1 MDASCRSHSLQ
12 VKRIKHTWGARDVS
26 SHLEAPFVFFFGA
39 VGEGV
44 VGMVAARRRRTHS
57 LHVIPFRLLDMVEV
71 YENDNEKK
79 NIPGARDATHLKPL
93 LRCLRCFRSHSTR
106 HWVGCVEVA
115 WHIGVRKWPF

>member
-1 MDASCRSHSLQ
+1 MDASRRSHSLQ
-12 VKRIKHTWGARDVS
+12 VKRIKHTWGARDAS

-44 VGMVAARRRRTHS
+44 VGMVAARCRRTHS

-79 NIPGARDATHLKPL
+79 KHTWGSRRDTSQAPAALPP
-93 LRCLRCFRSHSTR
+93 
-106 HWVGCVEVA
+106 
-115 WHIGVRKWPF
+115 PFP